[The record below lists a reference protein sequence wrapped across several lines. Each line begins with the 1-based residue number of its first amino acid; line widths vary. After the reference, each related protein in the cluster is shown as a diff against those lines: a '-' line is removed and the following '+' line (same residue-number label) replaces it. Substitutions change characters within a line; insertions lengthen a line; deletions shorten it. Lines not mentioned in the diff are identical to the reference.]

1 MVETPGLVVT
11 TLADT
16 VADDGETSLREA
28 IAFANS
34 DADASAISF
43 DQSLSG
49 QTIILSGSE
58 LVLSSEVT
66 IDGDIDGDD
75 VADITVSGDDA
86 SRVFNVAGGAATL
99 DALTITNGYA
109 SAGGGVFVE
118 SGATLDLTNST
129 ITGSRAYESY
139 QGSYEGSGR
148 GLYNCGTSTLTNS
161 TISENSTSYGGRGGG
176 LAVAY
181 GATLDLSNSTIS
193 GNSASF
199 GGGLENYGTVA
210 LTNST
215 ISGNNAY
222 YGGGLR
228 NLDTATL
235 TNITISGNYANN
247 GGGFS
252 NTGTA
257 TLTNSTIS
265 GNSAYNSGGG
275 IYNYGTA
282 TLTNSIVLGNDANSN
297 AEVAGSVTSITSLT
311 SGVASD
317 VFAALDSSGG
327 GLLTDNGGSVQTIAL
342 KADALNPT
350 IDAGT
355 DASAPLT
362 DARGLGRVD
371 LNFINNGGTA
381 DLGAFEI
388 QDQFLF
394 APTITSGSA
403 LSAAENQTI
412 AGVVVATDDKPGLVF
427 SITGGVDAA
436 LFTIDGSNGTLLFKS
451 APNFE
456 VPGDAGGDNVHDIV
470 VTVTDSDGLTAVQ
483 SATIRVS
490 GITDTIFGADGDDLI
505 RGTDLGDDIDGL
517 GGNDLI
523 TGLSGDDT
531 IRGGQGVDII
541 RGGADDDLL
550 MGGSGKDRIFGEGG
564 SDNIEGGAGNDRLLG
579 LSGNDTVRGDEG
591 DDLVSGGG
599 GNDLVLGG
607 DGDDRLRG
615 GRDSDTLLAGE
626 GKDRLQGGTGND
638 RLFGQ
643 AGNDKL
649 TGAGGAD
656 ELFGGNG
663 IDRLYGRRGNDELT
677 GGEGVDRFF
686 FNLGD
691 GSDTITD
698 FEQGMDFIRINKGAD
713 VFSDL
718 TISQV
723 GDDALI
729 TFGNVRILALDEDA
743 DDFTSSDFIL

>member
-1 MVETPGLVVT
+1 MVDTPSLIVT
-11 TLADT
+11 TSADI

-34 DADASAISF
+34 NADASNITFAAG
-43 DQSLSG
+43 LLG
-49 QTIILSGSE
+49 QQITLAGSE

-66 IDGDIDGDD
+66 IDGDINGDD

-109 SAGGGVFVE
+109 NAGGGVFVG
-118 SGATLDLTNST
+118 SGATLDLANST
-129 ITGSRAYESY
+129 
-139 QGSYEGSGR
+139 
-148 GLYNCGTSTLTNS
+148 
-161 TISENSTSYGGRGGG
+161 
-176 LAVAY
+176 V
-181 GATLDLSNSTIS
+181 S
-193 GNSASF
+193 GNSAYIS
-199 GGGLENYGTVA
+199 GGGLYNSGT
-210 LTNST
+210 S
-215 ISGNNAY
+215 
-222 YGGGLR
+222 
-228 NLDTATL
+228 
-235 TNITISGNYANN
+235 
-247 GGGFS
+247 
-252 NTGTA
+252 

-265 GNSAYNSGGG
+265 GNSADLSGGG
-275 IYNYGTA
+275 LSNFGTA
-282 TLTNSIVLGNDANSN
+282 TLTNTTISGNSAYGYGGGGGLYIGGKTTATLSNSIVLGNDANSN

-470 VTVTDSDGLTAVQ
+470 VTVTDSGGLMAVQ
-483 SATIRVS
+483 SATVTVTDVNEAPVAAASFATGDEDTVISGALTASDVDGNALSFSVVNGPSNGSVTVNANGSFQFTPVADFNGTDSFTFNVS
-490 GITDTIFGADGDDLI
+490 DGSLSDTSTATITVNPVDEPAPVDPVDPVDPTGPTPFDDILLGTALNDTINALAGNDNVNGLAGDDL
-505 RGTDLGDDIDGL
+505 
-517 GGNDLI
+517 LI
-523 TGLSGDDT
+523 
-531 IRGGQGVDII
+531 
-541 RGGADDDLL
+541 
-550 MGGSGKDRIFGEGG
+550 
-564 SDNIEGGAGNDRLLG
+564 
-579 LSGNDTVRGDEG
+579 
-591 DDLVSGGG
+591 GGG
-599 GNDLVLGG
+599 
-607 DGDDRLRG
+607 GDDRLRG
-615 GRDSDTLLAGE
+615 KGGDDTL
-626 GKDRLQGGTGND
+626 KGGGGDDNIKGGVGADLIRGN
-638 RLFGQ
+638 
-643 AGNDKL
+643 
-649 TGAGGAD
+649 GGAD
-656 ELFGGNG
+656 IIKAGGGADNVNGGGGADKISGGGGADVLNGGGGADTLRGNG
-663 IDRLYGRRGNDELT
+663 
-677 GGEGVDRFF
+677 
-686 FNLGD
+686 
-691 GSDTITD
+691 
-698 FEQGMDFIRINKGAD
+698 GAD
-713 VFSDL
+713 VFQFRTSDRND
-718 TISQV
+718 TIVDFRQGQDKIEIQNGANSF
-723 GDDALI
+723 A
-729 TFGNVRILALDEDA
+729 ALDIEQDGRDVLIGFGTGQVRVVTDSIDA
-743 DDFTSSDFIL
+743 FDESDFIF